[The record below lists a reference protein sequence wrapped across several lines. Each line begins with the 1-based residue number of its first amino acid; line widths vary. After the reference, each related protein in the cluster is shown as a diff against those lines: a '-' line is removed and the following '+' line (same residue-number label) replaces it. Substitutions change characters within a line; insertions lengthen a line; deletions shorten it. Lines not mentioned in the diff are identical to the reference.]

1 MRKVLED
8 GKLSLN
14 EKFNFYCNLR
24 CNTASAVTL
33 KGYCV

>member
-14 EKFNFYCNLR
+14 EKLVFLIEAYDVIL
-24 CNTASAVTL
+24 L
-33 KGYCV
+33 PLLH